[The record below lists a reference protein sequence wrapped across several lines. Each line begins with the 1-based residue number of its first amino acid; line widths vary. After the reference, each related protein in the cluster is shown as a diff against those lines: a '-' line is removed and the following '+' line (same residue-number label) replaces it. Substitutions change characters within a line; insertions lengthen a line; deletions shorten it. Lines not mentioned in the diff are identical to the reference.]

1 MASVLLI
8 APPYKPPSEATLA
21 LALLRPLLE
30 AADHQVREI
39 HGSLHLSIEGYQT
52 ASAMFD
58 WNARHAFG
66 HALAGERMSAAA
78 FVDHALRS
86 MKSDLDP
93 HGLVGATGSQ
103 TWAAYGVDEE
113 QIRADMHRMVDR
125 VEACLASIVAAAV
138 AMGPFDVVG
147 FSTMFADQ
155 MPAAVVIARRLRQVW
170 PKARIVFGGAG
181 CAEEQGEGLLASF
194 PVVDVACT
202 GEGEQVIAPLVQ
214 ALASGASPSDVPGVA
229 WRDGDVVR
237 RNPSPPL
244 LRDLDSLPMPDYR
257 EFLAQLSASAW
268 RDEPADLFFET
279 SRGCWWGQKSL
290 CTFCG
295 LNGEGLPY
303 RSKSPERAVDEIRRL
318 HGAYHE
324 IGFLRAVD
332 NILDVR
338 YIDEVLPALSDLASH
353 PERPLR
359 MFFEVKSN
367 MRPAQIQTLVAGGIR
382 EVQPGIESFS
392 DEILALMRKGS
403 TALGQVQFVKWAAEA
418 GLELAYNILVLN
430 PGEKTAWYR
439 DMLAL
444 IPFIAH
450 LPPPQQTSNMIL
462 ERFSPYHLTPA
473 RYGIR
478 NVRPRDYFH
487 QVFGDDADSRLAYKF
502 DYDHAMFDDAEHL
515 AAVRALATA
524 LRRWRDDWRPY
535 TAYHVELGEPGQT
548 GPEVGPKSGPTGGLV
563 IIDRRSGREERT
575 RIAGVAARVFRFLDR
590 HRTLRSIQRQ
600 FSGIATEF
608 LDTLLLVWLHQ
619 RWICQNGDRYLAVL
633 PRRGPGRRESS
644 VKGTERLA
652 DEAVMLETARP
663 SREPPTQLPV
673 VEA

>member
-1 MASVLLI
+1 MARVLLI

-21 LALLRPLLE
+21 LALLRPLL
-30 AADHQVREI
+30 AAAGHEVREL
-39 HGSLHLSIEGYQT
+39 HGSLHLPGEGYEF

-66 HALAGERMSAAA
+66 HALARERMTVAE

-86 MKSDLDP
+86 MKGDLDP
-93 HGLVGATGSQ
+93 HGVVGATGSE

-113 QIRADMHRMVDR
+113 QIRADLHRMVGQ
-125 VEACLASIVAAAV
+125 VEPCIAGIIDAAA
-138 AMGPFDVVG
+138 AMGEFDIVG

-155 MPAAVVIARRLRQVW
+155 IPAAVVIARRLRQLW
-170 PKARIVFGGAG
+170 PEVRVIFGGAA

-194 PVVDVACT
+194 PVVDVACA
-202 GEGEQVIAPLVQ
+202 GEGEPVIEPLVR
-214 ALASGASPSDVPGVA
+214 ALMSGKSLAEVPGIA

-244 LRDLDSLPMPDYR
+244 LRDLDSLPVPDYSAFMAQ
-257 EFLAQLSASAW
+257 FLASPW

-279 SRGCWWGQKSL
+279 SRGCWWGEKSL

-303 RSKSPERAVDEIRRL
+303 RSKSPERAVAEIRQL
-318 HGAYHE
+318 HERYRE

-338 YIDEVLPALSDLASH
+338 YIDKVLPRLRDLASH

-392 DEILALMRKGS
+392 DEMLALMRKGS
-403 TALGQVQFVKWAAEA
+403 TALGQVQFIKWAAEA
-418 GLELAYNILVLN
+418 GLELAYNILVFN
-430 PGEKTAWYR
+430 PGEKAAWYR

-462 ERFSPYHLTPA
+462 ERFSPYHLAPA
-473 RYGIR
+473 RYGIS
-478 NVRPRDYFH
+478 NVRPRPFFA
-487 QVFGDDADSRLAYKF
+487 QVFGADADPRLAYKF
-502 DYDHAMFDDAEHL
+502 DYDHPMFDDPEHL

-524 LRRWRDDWRPY
+524 LRRWRDGWQPH
-535 TAYHVELGEPGQT
+535 TAYHVDDPLA
-548 GPEVGPKSGPTGGLV
+548 GLV
-563 IIDRRSGREERT
+563 IIDRRSGQERRT
-575 RIAGVAARVFRFLDR
+575 RLAGVAARVFRYLDR
-590 HRTLRSIQRQ
+590 HRTRGGIQRHVP
-600 FSGIATEF
+600 GVADEF
-608 LDTLLLVWLHQ
+608 LDTLLLTWLHR
-619 RWICQNGDRYLAVL
+619 RWICRNGDRYLAVL
-633 PRRGPGRRESS
+633 PHRGPRPHREMEKPGDKPASSSAVLDAVTTDGEPARR
-644 VKGTERLA
+644 
-652 DEAVMLETARP
+652 
-663 SREPPTQLPV
+663 LPV